1 MSKKKP
7 ITFERKISKLQNEK
21 SELTLSFWQKQ
32 KKDYKERI
40 EELLKSPVN
49 G

>member
-7 ITFERKISKLQNEK
+7 ITFERKISRLQNEK
-21 SELTLSFWQKQ
+21 SKLSLSFWQDQ
-32 KKDYKERI
+32 KKEYKERI